1 MKFGE
6 TEVQIYTRQGDLRSN
21 VYKKMQTGESYVL
34 LLKREER
41 EREREREG
49 IGRKRGEEGISAM
62 ASINPFI
69 RLTGYLYIIKYNNND
84 YDDE

>member
-6 TEVQIYTRQGDLRSN
+6 TEVQIYTRQGDLRSK

-34 LLKREER
+34 LLKRE
-41 EREREREG
+41 REREREG
-49 IGRKRGEEGISAM
+49 IGRKREEGISAM

>member
-34 LLKREER
+34 LLKRE
-41 EREREREG
+41 REREREG
-49 IGRKRGEEGISAM
+49 IGRKREEGISAM